1 MHIEVEKLEDET
13 LVSVFNNR
21 NRQSED
27 IWTKVEKDYKR
38 LRNIWKGQP
47 EWLATVPRKRSKMRD
62 TRVFLATE
70 SQINNV
76 ISRPVKPD
84 VLSANDS
91 DDAKAISSDLQDLFL
106 DKYVTLGVK
115 KTFRRALRNMHFS
128 KIFCIKVFWNVKTD
142 DFDVKAVD
150 PRKVRFPKG
159 ASKEKD
165 GEFSIETIDDKYIL
179 DLIELFPEKE
189 EQILKDIGMTKE
201 QVMINNPLALYHEIW
216 IGNGVFWIHKGKTIL
231 RKQRN
236 PYYDFKG
243 LLLTSAERAEIEE
256 KDKEGKLP
264 RVNGRRRRD
273 MFAKFKS
280 EQQARKAEH
289 EKEEG
294 DTGKYEAFLYNHH
307 DQPRKP
313 YIYGTVLDT
322 EDSPVGETTYIEV
335 VDPLQEGID
344 KRKRQIADNAD
355 FLNGITKVDTSI
367 VTMTL
372 ADARRLHFDAEGVVY
387 GHGVGLGVTR
397 ETGTPLPPIVFQD
410 LEHSIRELD
419 NIFGTPAQQR
429 DEKRAESATGRAILR
444 EGNIIRL
451 DEVLD
456 LVEFVGSEL
465 YNWWFQMIKVRYT
478 ESHFTK
484 MIGKDKA
491 QRVLDFMQDD
501 LQEGIEI
508 RIIPGQTLPD
518 DKIFRAERAREDAK
532 DGLIDLPTY
541 LEAAGGYDNPEE
553 IAKRA
558 VMWKTNP
565 YSLIELDPEDIEK
578 LKKANEILAQ
588 VTPQAQEEPGAQGGD
603 QVAATRER
611 IQAFLDSKE
620 FQNLP
625 PDQQEKAEAQIRES
639 LKRLGG
645 AQVEGGELQT

>member
-1 MHIEVEKLEDET
+1 MHIEVDKLDDET
-13 LVSVFNNR
+13 LVSVYKNR
-21 NRQSED
+21 NLQSQD
-27 IWTKVEKDYKR
+27 LWTTLIKEYKR
-38 LRNIWKGQP
+38 RRNIWKGQP
-47 EWLATVPRKRSKMRD
+47 EWLATVPRKRSHMRD

-84 VLSANDS
+84 ILPANES
-91 DDAKAISSDLQDLFL
+91 EDAKVISSDLQDLFL

-128 KIFCIKVFWNVKTD
+128 KIFCIKVFWNIATD

-150 PRKVRFPKG
+150 PRKVRFSRN
-159 ASKEKD
+159 ASKEED
-165 GEFSIETIDDKYIL
+165 TEFSIETIDDKRVL
-179 DLIELFPEKE
+179 NLIESFPDKE
-189 EQILKDIGMTKE
+189 AMILKEMGVTKDE
-201 QVMINNPLALYHEIW
+201 AIRNNPEVVYHEVW
-216 IGNGVFWIHKGKTIL
+216 IGTGVFWILKDRVIL
-231 RKQRN
+231 KKQRN
-236 PYYDFKG
+236 PYYDFQG
-243 LLLTSAERAEIEE
+243 LLLTSGERAEIEE
-256 KDKEGKLP
+256 KDKDGKLP

-273 MFAKFKS
+273 LFAKFKS
-280 EQQARKAEH
+280 EQAKRKEEH
-289 EKEEG
+289 EREEG
-294 DTGKYEAFLYNHH
+294 DGGKYESYLYNHH
-307 DQPRKP
+307 DKPRKP
-313 YIYGTVLDT
+313 YIYGTILDT
-322 EDSPVGETTYIEV
+322 EDSPVGETTYIEIV
-335 VDPLQEGID
+335 EPLQEGID

-372 ADARRLHFDAEGVVY
+372 ADARKLHYDAEGVVY

-456 LVEFVGSEL
+456 LVEFAGSEL
-465 YNWWFQMIKVRYT
+465 YNWWFQFIKVKYT

-484 MIGKDKA
+484 LIGSEKGL
-491 QRVLDFMQDD
+491 RVLDFMQDD

-532 DGLIDLPTY
+532 DGLIDLVTY
-541 LEAAGGYDNPEE
+541 LEAAGGYDNPEDV
-553 IAKRA
+553 AKKA
-558 VMWKTNP
+558 VMWKANP
-565 YSLIELDPEDIEK
+565 LSVIEFSDEDVQTMIEANEK
-578 LKKANEILAQ
+578 LAQ
-588 VTPQAQEEPGAQGGD
+588 ITPQAQEEPGADGGE

-611 IQAFLDSKE
+611 IQAFLESKE

-625 PDQQEKAEAQIRES
+625 PDQQEKAEAQIRAS
-639 LKRLGG
+639 LQRLGG